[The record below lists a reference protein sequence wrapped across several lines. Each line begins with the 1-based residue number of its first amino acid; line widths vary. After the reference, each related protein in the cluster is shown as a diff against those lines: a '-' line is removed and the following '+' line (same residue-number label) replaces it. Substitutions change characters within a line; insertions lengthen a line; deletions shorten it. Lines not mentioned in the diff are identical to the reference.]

1 MRQKIAAGN
10 WKMYKKFEDAIDLAS
25 NFANSS
31 IPENV
36 RVILGVPH
44 VYLKSVFAIT
54 NANANISV
62 SAQNCHQFNE
72 GAFTGETSPMMLA
85 SMEIPYVILG
95 HSERR
100 EYFNETPELLKEK
113 VNAALANGLKVI
125 FCVGEPLDVR
135 KQGNEE
141 NFVREQLRISLSEL
155 DNTQMGKIVIAYEPI
170 WAIGT
175 GETATAEQAQAMHK
189 MIREYLGE
197 IFGKDIAQSTSIL
210 YGGSVKPSNA
220 KELFGQEDV
229 DGGLVGGASLEFD
242 SFYQIIKSF

>member
-25 NFANSS
+25 SFANSA
-31 IPENV
+31 IPDNV

-44 VYLKSVFAIT
+44 VYLKSVFTIT
-54 NANANISV
+54 NANSNISI
-62 SAQNCHQFNE
+62 SAQNCHQLNE
-72 GAFTGETSPMMLA
+72 GAYTGETSPMMLA

-100 EYFNETPELLKEK
+100 EYFNETPELLKDK
-113 VNAALANGLKVI
+113 VLAALSNGLRVI
-125 FCVGEPLDVR
+125 FCVGEPLEIR
-135 KQGNEE
+135 KQGREE
-141 NFVREQLRISLSEL
+141 NYVREQLRISLSEL
-155 DNTQMGKIVIAYEPI
+155 DNTQMEKIVIAYEPI

-175 GETATAEQAQAMHK
+175 GETASAAQAQAMHK

-197 IFGKDIAQSTSIL
+197 IFGNGIAESTSIL

-242 SFYQIIKSF
+242 SFYQIINSF